1 MSGRDWVSV
10 AQYSDPL
17 SAGVVSKRLSDE
29 GVPNRIWIPPRSG
42 GECYIWVPPESANAA
57 KQILAEPAV
66 PEEELTAL
74 ALKDPPPGDFEI
86 PESKQPT
93 LESKPVGPI
102 IPSSGTPLGCLIAV
116 LFIGLLVALSAYIP
130 RIRSYEVAR
139 QRSPD
144 GGANAVLIEVPH
156 DAAGAH
162 SYKVCMQMGANTQ
175 TTAGYCSRE
184 VAYLAGVNTD
194 GNSRPVTLVWTAPS
208 QLEIRYTNA
217 SSVHIYQPIVVWGS
231 RYPPASRVGANA
243 AIFVRAVQTSGAAPR
258 VQR

>member
-1 MSGRDWVSV
+1 MSGQDWVSV
-10 AQYSDPL
+10 AQYPDSL

-29 GVPNRIWIPPRSG
+29 GVPNRIWAPRRS
-42 GECYIWVPPESANAA
+42 ECYIWVPPESADAA
-57 KQILAEPAV
+57 KQILAAPAV

-74 ALKDPPPGDFEI
+74 ALKDPPPDDFAI

-93 LESKPVGPI
+93 LDSRWVGPI
-102 IPSSGTPLGCLIAV
+102 TRSSGSPLGWLIA
-116 LFIGLLVALSAYIP
+116 LLLIDLLVALFAYIP

-144 GGANAVLIEVPH
+144 GGANAVLIEVPQ
-156 DAAGAH
+156 DAGGAH
-162 SYKVCMQMGANTQ
+162 SYKVCMQVGANSQ

-184 VAYLAGVNTD
+184 VAYLAGVSTD

-217 SSVHIYQPIVVWGS
+217 TSVHIYQPVVVWGS
-231 RYPPASRVGANA
+231 RYTPSSRVGANA
-243 AIFVRAVQTSGAAPR
+243 AIFVRAVQTSGAAPQVHR
-258 VQR
+258 